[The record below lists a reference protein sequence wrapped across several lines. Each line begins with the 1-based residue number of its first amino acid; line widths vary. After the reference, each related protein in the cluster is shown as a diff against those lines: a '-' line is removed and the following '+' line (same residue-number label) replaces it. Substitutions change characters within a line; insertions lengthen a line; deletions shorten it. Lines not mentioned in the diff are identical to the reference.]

1 MQAVAAK
8 LTRPQFLT
16 RTLTTLTL
24 SSSSPLSNLLSS
36 AGGDAATI
44 THATNTCLTRR
55 TSLLTSPP
63 WSATQNRGAR
73 VQGADVR
80 PGNVIQKKDR
90 IYQVIKV
97 EHSHEGRG
105 KANIK
110 LELRDVDSG
119 NKTSQR
125 LGTEETVDRVFVM
138 SKSYI
143 YMCTDRDGKV
153 LLMDPDTLDQLEV
166 NEDVF
171 GKNAKYLQEEMKVRV
186 ELFNGTPLSASVPKH
201 VTCTVKEAQPPIKG
215 IAATPKDKI
224 ATIQNGF
231 TIKVPAHI
239 IAGESVVIDTEDDS
253 YVRRAKA

>member
-1 MQAVAAK
+1 MQAVATK
-8 LTRPQFLT
+8 LTRRRFLT
-16 RTLTTLTL
+16 RALSAVAL
-24 SSSSPLSNLLSS
+24 SSSSSLSKLLSS
-36 AGGDAATI
+36 PAGDSTI
-44 THATNTCLTRR
+44 SHATNTCLTP
-55 TSLLTSPP
+55 PP
-63 WSATQNRGAR
+63 WSATQHRGAR

-110 LELRDVDSG
+110 LELRDVNSG

-125 LGTEETVDRVFVM
+125 LGTEETVDRVFVT
-138 SKSYI
+138 SKSYV

-153 LLMDPDTLDQLEV
+153 LLMDPETLDQLEV

-171 GKNAKYLQEEMKVRV
+171 GKNAKYLQEEMKVKV

-201 VTCTVKEAQPPIKG
+201 VTCTIKEAQPPIKG

-224 ATIQNGF
+224 ATTQNGF
-231 TIKVPAHI
+231 IVKVPAHI
-239 IAGESVVIDTEDDS
+239 VAGDSVVIDTEDDS

>member
-8 LTRPQFLT
+8 LSKSRTGSHLLT
-16 RTLTTLTL
+16 RTLTTLAL
-24 SSSSPLSNLLSS
+24 SSPLSNLLSS
-36 AGGDAATI
+36 PSCD
-44 THATNTCLTRR
+44 TNTCLTR
-55 TSLLTSPP
+55 TSLLTTSP
-63 WSATQNRGAR
+63 WSATQHRGAR

-90 IYQVIKV
+90 IYQVMKV
-97 EHSHEGRG
+97 DHSHEGRG
-105 KANIK
+105 KATIK

-166 NEDVF
+166 HEDVF

-201 VTCTVKEAQPPIKG
+201 VICTVKEAQPPIKG

-231 TIKVPAHI
+231 TIKVPSHI
-239 IAGESVVIDTEDDS
+239 IAGEAVVIDTEDDS

>member
-8 LTRPQFLT
+8 LTRRPHLLA
-16 RTLTTLTL
+16 RAWLTL
-24 SSSSPLSNLLSS
+24 SPSPLS
-36 AGGDAATI
+36 T
-44 THATNTCLTRR
+44 TNTCLTR
-55 TSLLTSPP
+55 TSPHP
-63 WSATQNRGAR
+63 WSATQRRGAR
-73 VQGADVR
+73 IQGADVR

-97 EHSHEGRG
+97 DHSHEGRG

-125 LGTEETVDRVFVM
+125 LGTGETVDRVFVV
-138 SKSYI
+138 SKSYV

-153 LLMDPDTLDQLEV
+153 LLMDPETLDQLEV

-201 VTCTVKEAQPPIKG
+201 VTCTVKEAQPHMKG

-224 ATIQNGF
+224 AVIENGF

-239 IAGESVVIDTEDDS
+239 ISGDSVVIDTEDDS
-253 YVRRAKA
+253 YVRRAKV